1 MIALVALA
9 VQRLCMRPQSA
20 AGAACCASAVMDTP
34 ANVREAKVP
43 LFGINFSFARTYAR
57 HPPTK
62 S

>member
-1 MIALVALA
+1 
-9 VQRLCMRPQSA
+9 
-20 AGAACCASAVMDTP
+20 MDTP

-43 LFGINFSFARTYAR
+43 LFAINFSFAQTYAR